1 MCETILKWF
10 WADKI
15 GKGYVNWAYANQNSK
30 EVSNMTIN
38 AFIDKGGAF
47 IINYHVIKIQ

>member
-1 MCETILKWF
+1 MCETITDFEQIKLVK
-10 WADKI
+10 D
-15 GKGYVNWAYANQNSK
+15 QNSK

-47 IINYHVIKIQ
+47 IINYQVIKIQ